1 VCEGFRRGRVY
12 GCVKRKKIYMINA
25 LYMNL
30 GRVIRVG
37 FFKAQYEK
45 RVRCSE

>member
-1 VCEGFRRGRVY
+1 MGVWKE
-12 GCVKRKKIYMINA
+12 KNIYMINA

-30 GRVIRVG
+30 GRVNRVG

-45 RVRCSE
+45 RVRCSEWLTKRARGI